1 MINRAKTKK
10 ALKNAMNT
18 IEKTID
24 NLARK
29 SWDIET
35 QRKENIEYPKNNDK
49 IFNVK
54 TNKIRRIIRRITTR
68 Y

>member
-54 TNKIRRIIRRITTR
+54 TNKITTFKE
-68 Y
+68 